1 MPSGSI
7 DELFGG
13 EGAGEAAQE
22 AGKQAAQGEFIN
34 IQELIEFKKAEK
46 ELQELMLEGEEESG
60 GGGLGEGIGEAIKA
74 IAKDDDMKNLL
85 KQYMQNGGSVMSNP
99 EGLEDVNAQDHPESN
114 NPYEG
119 EETGGTA
126 VPEGHYPMSAEDVHA
141 VMYSALNDLSNI
153 KPDMTMEDA
162 VTHAQEN
169 EEMIVGEIEGM
180 LENAYEGDNND

>member
-7 DELFGG
+7 EDLFGG
-13 EGAGEAAQE
+13 AGGEEAAQE

-60 GGGLGEGIGEAIKA
+60 GGLGEGIGEAIKA

-99 EGLEDVNAQDHPESN
+99 EDLEGVKNQQHPDSD
-114 NPYEG
+114 NPYEENGTG
-119 EETGGTA
+119 ESGT
-126 VPEGHYPMSAEDVHA
+126 PDGHYPMSPADVHA

-153 KPDMTMEDA
+153 KPDMTMEEA
-162 VTHAQEN
+162 VKHAQEN
-169 EEMIVGEIEGM
+169 EDMIVGEIEGM
-180 LENAYEGDNND
+180 LEEAYEGEDND

>member
-7 DELFGG
+7 EELFG
-13 EGAGEAAQE
+13 EAGAGEAAQE

-60 GGGLGEGIGEAIKA
+60 GGLGEGIGEAIKA

-99 EGLEDVNAQDHPESN
+99 EGLEGVNAQEHPDSN
-114 NPYEG
+114 DPYENG
-119 EETGGTA
+119 ENGGSG
-126 VPEGHYPMSAEDVHA
+126 VPEGHYPMSPADVHA
-141 VMYSALNDLSNI
+141 VMYSALNDLSNL
-153 KPDMTMEDA
+153 KPDMTMEEA

-169 EEMIVGEIEGM
+169 EEMIIGEIEGM
-180 LENAYEGDNND
+180 LEEAYEGEDND